1 MNDDDLEQ
9 PGVDDALES
18 DEAEGVAQSDG
29 DGEVSEG
36 VDESAEVGGEDGNE
50 GDATQDAIA
59 EAAAQSQVSNKSRAQ
74 ERIRRQQEELQR
86 ERARA
91 DAAERERQ
99 QLLQHI
105 QAQSSQAE
113 QLRQQQFLE
122 SLDPSERQAYML
134 QQQMEQMR
142 REVQQQQF
150 AQADMTDKIGFQQ
163 RALQNPMIAKYVDR
177 VEETLATMRA
187 KGQTAPRESILKF
200 LIGEEVLNK
209 APAVVAKAT
218 RAASKPVS
226 KPLRSR
232 GNAAA
237 SGGRD
242 EDADLEERLSKLTF

>member
-1 MNDDDLEQ
+1 MTDDDLEQ
-9 PGVDDALES
+9 PGVDDETEAV
-18 DEAEGVAQSDG
+18 EAEGPAESGD
-29 DGEVSEG
+29 DGEVSE
-36 VDESAEVGGEDGNE
+36 VADASAEGSAEDGDE
-50 GDATQDAIA
+50 GDEASDAIA
-59 EAAAQSQVSNKSRAQ
+59 QAAAQTQVTAKSRAQ

-99 QLLQHI
+99 QLLQQI
-105 QAQSSQAE
+105 QSQSSQAE

-163 RALQNPMIAKYVDR
+163 RALQNPMVAKYVDR

-209 APAVVAKAT
+209 APAAVAKAT
-218 RAASKPVS
+218 RAAAKSVS

-237 SGGRD
+237 ASGKD
-242 EDADLEERLSKLTF
+242 DDADLEERLSKLSF

>member
-29 DGEVSEG
+29 DGEIPEG

-99 QLLQHI
+99 QLLQQI
-105 QAQSSQAE
+105 QSQSSQAE

>member
-36 VDESAEVGGEDGNE
+36 VDESAEVGGEDGDE

-99 QLLQHI
+99 QLLQQI
-105 QAQSSQAE
+105 QAQSTQAE

>member
-1 MNDDDLEQ
+1 MNNDDLEQ

-29 DGEVSEG
+29 DGEISEG
-36 VDESAEVGGEDGNE
+36 VDESAEIGGEDGNE
-50 GDATQDAIA
+50 GNATQDDIA

-99 QLLQHI
+99 QLLQQI
-105 QAQSSQAE
+105 QAQSTQAE

>member
-99 QLLQHI
+99 QLLQQI
-105 QAQSSQAE
+105 QMQSSQAE

-122 SLDPSERQAYML
+122 TLDPSERQAYML

>member
-29 DGEVSEG
+29 DGEISEG
-36 VDESAEVGGEDGNE
+36 VDESAEIGGEDGNE
-50 GDATQDAIA
+50 GNATQDDIA

-99 QLLQHI
+99 QLLQQI
-105 QAQSSQAE
+105 QAQSTQAE

-177 VEETLATMRA
+177 VEETLAAMRA

>member
-29 DGEVSEG
+29 DGEISEG
-36 VDESAEVGGEDGNE
+36 VDESAEIGGEDGNE
-50 GDATQDAIA
+50 GNATQDDIA

-99 QLLQHI
+99 QLLQQI
-105 QAQSSQAE
+105 QAQSTQAE

>member
-29 DGEVSEG
+29 DGEISEG
-36 VDESAEVGGEDGNE
+36 VDESAEIGGEDGNE
-50 GDATQDAIA
+50 GNATQDDIA

-99 QLLQHI
+99 QLLQQI
-105 QAQSSQAE
+105 QAQSTQAE

-200 LIGEEVLNK
+200 LIGDEVLNK

>member
-29 DGEVSEG
+29 DGEISEG
-36 VDESAEVGGEDGNE
+36 VDESAEIGGEDGNE
-50 GDATQDAIA
+50 GNATQDDIA

-99 QLLQHI
+99 QLLQQI
-105 QAQSSQAE
+105 QSQSTQAE

>member
-29 DGEVSEG
+29 DGEISEG
-36 VDESAEVGGEDGNE
+36 VDESAEIGGEDGNE
-50 GDATQDAIA
+50 GNATQDDIA

-99 QLLQHI
+99 QLLQQI
-105 QAQSSQAE
+105 QAQSTQAE

-163 RALQNPMIAKYVDR
+163 RALQNPMIAKYVGR

>member
-9 PGVDDALES
+9 SGVDDALES

>member
-36 VDESAEVGGEDGNE
+36 VDESAEVGGEDGDE

-59 EAAAQSQVSNKSRAQ
+59 EAAAQSQVTNKSRAQ

-237 SGGRD
+237 NGGRD